1 MATFSSDLEERN
13 LSMMERGKGMFYAE
27 RKELQDNKPVKKISL
42 LNVEWKMFMAVLAK
56 RISGYSVD
64 C

>member
-1 MATFSSDLEERN
+1 
-13 LSMMERGKGMFYAE
+13 MMERGKGMFYAE

-42 LNVEWKMFMAVLAK
+42 LNVEWKMFMAVVAK